1 MNRLTKKHVTSS
13 GYVHYVQRQRYKHED
28 LWAKHGKLDDKAL
41 GKKDSEGKSLRLGQ
55 LT

>member
-1 MNRLTKKHVTSS
+1 MLQVRAMYTMYNDNDTNMKTYGLST
-13 GYVHYVQRQRYKHED
+13 
-28 LWAKHGKLDDKAL
+28 GKLDDKAL